1 MYYFFYL
8 QIIRKYLFQTQE
20 SENKDYLM
28 MQDNEKYEAEKVGE
42 MISAKKRS
50 AKSGNLRNDISQQ

>member
-50 AKSGNLRNDISQQ
+50 AKPGNLRNDISQQ